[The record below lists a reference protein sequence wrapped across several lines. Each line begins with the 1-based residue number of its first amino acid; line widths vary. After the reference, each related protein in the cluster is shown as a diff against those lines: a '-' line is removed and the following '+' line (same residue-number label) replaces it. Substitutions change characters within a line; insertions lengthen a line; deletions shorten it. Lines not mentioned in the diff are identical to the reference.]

1 MNVLLLQLSHSSTPS
16 LEQDIFAINQDD
28 SGGTFSAMAELDKGK
43 TLARVI
49 ELSRSTLVV
58 LDKERAA
65 PFARLWYADVVS
77 ACCLSQLIFHL
88 LHRCL
93 YEIGS
98 TPPSKLRLLTN
109 GFNDKGATCL
119 LVLLRRCLVHG

>member
-1 MNVLLLQLSHSSTPS
+1 MFIDLLKSLSAFLEGAAQDETFVWLVRARELFSTMNVLLMQLSHSSTPA

-28 SGGTFSAMAELDKGK
+28 SGGTFSAMAELDDGK

-65 PFARLWYADVVS
+65 PFARLWCVDVVS
-77 ACCLSQLIFHL
+77 A
-88 LHRCL
+88 
-93 YEIGS
+93 
-98 TPPSKLRLLTN
+98 
-109 GFNDKGATCL
+109 
-119 LVLLRRCLVHG
+119 